1 VACTVE
7 IILRAQNYLPKLQET
22 MLRIIS
28 TLEQQLLDDQTVV
41 KDL

>member
-1 VACTVE
+1 VNTYVACTVE

-28 TLEQQLLDDQTVV
+28 TFE
-41 KDL
+41 